1 MVNIDNLSKNVYTLF
16 INMLKRGI
24 IMANYSTISSDK
36 SKSTAL
42 GLCCLGFIGLGGIHD
57 FYLGNYGKGIIKIC
71 TMNLFLIGTILDLIK
86 IASGGYR
93 DNSGQCLR
101 Q

>member
-1 MVNIDNLSKNVYTLF
+1 
-16 INMLKRGI
+16 
-24 IMANYSTISSDK
+24 MANYTTITSDK
-36 SKSTAL
+36 SKKTAL
-42 GLCCLGFIGLGGIHD
+42 GLCCLGFLGLGGIHD

-71 TMNLFLIGTILDLIK
+71 TINWFIIGTILDLVK

-93 DNSGQCLR
+93 DNSGQALR